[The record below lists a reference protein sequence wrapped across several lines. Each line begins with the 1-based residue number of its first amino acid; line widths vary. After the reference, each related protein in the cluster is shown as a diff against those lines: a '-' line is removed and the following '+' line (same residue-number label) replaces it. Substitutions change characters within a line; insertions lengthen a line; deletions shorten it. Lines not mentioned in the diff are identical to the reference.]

1 MKTKLIWLNRKAR
14 RQSGGNVLRFG
25 IAVGVAAL
33 VAIGGLALLVNI
45 MEHKQEAANP
55 FFRVVELTDD
65 TEDPEIWGKNFPQ
78 QYDAYKR
85 TVDMVQT
92 RYGGSEAEPRVP
104 DAKDPRAVVSQSK
117 IEINPN
123 LKRMWAG
130 YSFAL
135 DFREERGHAYM
146 LEDQMFT
153 GRQAVPQPGTCLH
166 CHASVYVPY
175 KKAGNGDLFKGFEAV
190 NHMPYA
196 EAVKL
201 VSHPVSCIDCHDS
214 QTMQLRI
221 TRPAF
226 IEGIRNY

>member
-1 MKTKLIWLNRKAR
+1 MATGKRGINTRTMGLMVVVVA
-14 RQSGGNVLRFG
+14 VLAFG
-25 IAVGVAAL
+25 L
-33 VAIGGLALLVNI
+33 VALLMNI
-45 MEHKQEAANP
+45 SQKKHEGDNP

-65 TEDPEIWGKNFPQ
+65 TEDPAIWGKNFPL

-85 TVDMVQT
+85 TVDMQRT
-92 RYGGSEAEPRVP
+92 KFGGSEAIPRTP
-104 DAKDPRAVVSQSK
+104 DAKDPRAVVTQSK
-117 IEINPN
+117 IELNPN

-166 CHASVYVPY
+166 CHASVYGPY
-175 KKAGNGDLFKGFEAV
+175 RKAGKGDLFAGFEAL
-190 NHMPYA
+190 NSMPYA
-196 EAVKL
+196 EAAKL

-214 QTMQLRI
+214 Q
-221 TRPAF
+221 
-226 IEGIRNY
+226 